1 MNKKEKQEKK
11 IEAIEYI
18 MYYDASLSEY
28 PQYAN
33 DREVAMIAV
42 KKSGYNIKYVSKEL
56 KNDKEIVLIATKT
69 NSGTLCN
76 ISDELRGDPDVIKSI
91 LKNKPIAFQDL
102 YKKDQSNIDYIVLAG
117 FLLLVPAYLVSAF
130 PQRIFNIHPALL
142 PKHGGKGMYG
152 HFVHEAVKAA
162 GDTESG
168 MTIHWVDE
176 HYDEG
181 TILFQARCTLAPED
195 TPEDIARKVLE
206 LEHRYYAE
214 VIEKTITEMA

>member
-102 YKKDQSNIDYIVLAG
+102 YKKDQSNIDYIVLAIESG
-117 FLLLVPAYLVSAF
+117 YSAFLLEYLNLVLESNIDIYKVLDVIDKMGVWDTYEDMEIDF
-130 PQRIFNIHPALL
+130 YFNIFQNQQIKEAYQHVSKGEGLL
-142 PKHGGKGMYG
+142 EYKKKNKHLLRDIFYQMTENLMLKDMDCNISTKK
-152 HFVHEAVKAA
+152 AVK
-162 GDTESG
+162 
-168 MTIHWVDE
+168 
-176 HYDEG
+176 
-181 TILFQARCTLAPED
+181 F
-195 TPEDIARKVLE
+195 
-206 LEHRYYAE
+206 
-214 VIEKTITEMA
+214 